1 MVGWLANAGIAHA
14 APLEDL
20 LSATCR
26 IAGQQSSGTCFLVAT
41 GDAQPA
47 ETSGPTAAVL
57 VTAAHFFEGVAEA
70 DCRIVVRSQAADGS
84 YVRSE
89 LTIPIRDGDA
99 PRWRKHPELDIAA
112 LRVELPPGTA
122 MRPIPLDR
130 QAEERHA
137 LERAIHVGQDV
148 FIPGFPARLEANEA
162 GWPVL
167 RKGMIA
173 SHPLTPLP
181 TARTILI
188 AATTFGG
195 DSGAP
200 VAAIADD
207 APLIV
212 GLVLGMH
219 RQTDTSTLP
228 FEERTI
234 HTPLGL
240 AIVVQAPFIRETIGM
255 LGD

>member
-1 MVGWLANAGIAHA
+1 
-14 APLEDL
+14 
-20 LSATCR
+20 
-26 IAGQQSSGTCFLVAT
+26 
-41 GDAQPA
+41 
-47 ETSGPTAAVL
+47 VL
-57 VTAAHFFEGVAEA
+57 VTAAHFFEGVAEPE
-70 DCRIVVRSQAADGS
+70 CRIVARSQAADGT
-84 YVRSE
+84 YVRNE
-89 LTIPIRDGDA
+89 LTVPIRDGDA
-99 PRWRKHPELDIAA
+99 PRWRKHPELDIAV
-112 LRVELPPGTA
+112 LRMELPAGTA
-122 MRPIPLDR
+122 MRPLPLDR
-130 QAEERHA
+130 LAEERHA
-137 LERAIHVGQDV
+137 VARSIHAGQDV
-148 FIPGFPARLEANEA
+148 FIPCFPARLEANDA

-173 SHPLTPLP
+173 SHPLTPLQS
-181 TARTILI
+181 ARTMLI
-188 AATTFGG
+188 DAATFGG

-240 AIVVQAPFIRETIGM
+240 AIVVQAPFIRETIG
-255 LGD
+255 LLEK